1 MAAWTWQRHPTLWN
15 RLHDLAQACIGPTR
29 YFRRH
34 PSMFS
39 KACEYGIRAAMC
51 IAASSRSGERLGLKE
66 VAERTGSPEAF
77 TAKVVRKLVEGG
89 LIDSQRGPHGG
100 FLISPGQARKIR
112 ISRIVDLID
121 GDAVYRGCGLGL
133 EACDARKPCPLH
145 DQFAKVRADLKRLLE
160 GTTLH
165 DVVDG
170 VPLEKIIL
178 KR

>member
-1 MAAWTWQRHPTLWN
+1 MTTVNYMRSPWFDHAHAATTITAYL
-15 RLHDLAQACIGPTR
+15 
-29 YFRRH
+29 RRRSK
-34 PSMFS
+34 PMFS

-51 IAASSRSGERLGLKE
+51 IAACGRGGERLGLKE

-77 TAKVVRKLVEGG
+77 TAKVLRRLVEGG
-89 LIDSQRGPHGG
+89 LIESQRGPNGG
-100 FLISPGQARKIR
+100 FLITPDQARKIR

-121 GDAVYRGCGLGL
+121 GDAVYKGCGLGL
-133 EACDARKPCPLH
+133 DACDARKPCPLH
-145 DQFAKVRADLKRLLE
+145 DQFAKVRADLRRLLE

-170 VPLEKIIL
+170 VPLGKIIL